1 MLSLKVKLTPF
12 YRLKTN
18 VAALLYKPCAG
29 LCFMVAVKLDKMLLF
44 FFQDVCLT
52 VTYPNKT
59 KVSRFV
65 KDAAIFD
72 SSYLFSHFS

>member
-1 MLSLKVKLTPF
+1 
-12 YRLKTN
+12 
-18 VAALLYKPCAG
+18 
-29 LCFMVAVKLDKMLLF
+29 MVAVKLDSHISK
-44 FFQDVCLT
+44 Q
-52 VTYPNKT
+52 T